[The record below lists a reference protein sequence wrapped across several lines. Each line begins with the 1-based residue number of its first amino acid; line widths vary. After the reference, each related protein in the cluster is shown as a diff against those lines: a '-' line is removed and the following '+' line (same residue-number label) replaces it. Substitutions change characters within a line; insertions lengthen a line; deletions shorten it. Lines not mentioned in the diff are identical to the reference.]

1 MCDRKRF
8 LIGLDRLAVR
18 LEESAVKNLL
28 LYCRELQKW
37 NRRINLIARDTPAAD
52 IVEKHFLPKVFSQDT
67 RGFVVE
73 KRLRKV

>member
-52 IVEKHFLPKVFSQDT
+52 IVEKQ
-67 RGFVVE
+67 
-73 KRLRKV
+73 